1 MQISYEIANHQMS
14 SDMVS
19 ICSQNERVRL
29 TPSMIPDAC
38 NFDAKDSSFFNKW
51 SELPSPEEV
60 RKTTEDQWIA
70 GISLDKRKNLT
81 YAGRYMRPPLAVFE
95 HMGLVV
101 KWGVLV
107 NIHEAQSTYAVYHL
121 LNGRVPVPEVFG
133 WRTDGDEK
141 FIYMQYVQGQTLEEA
156 WDSLQPTDRDIIVWK
171 LRIICDN
178 LRQLE
183 QDPSDKFIGLRRPNT
198 FRVPMICISDF
209 LLGNVMR
216 TSIHD
221 RVFSSHTHEAGPFTT
236 VHEFHDWFTFL
247 CRKPMRDPHSV
258 PIEPFRYDLP
268 DDSAIKFTQGDL
280 HRSNIIISFSKPYR
294 VLAIVDWEQ
303 SGWLPEYWEA
313 RKMEWTV
320 SDKDWAKY
328 PPLILDQYKSTVEAW
343 WWYTASLGC

>member
-1 MQISYEIANHQMS
+1 MRIPHKIVNHQTPSNMA
-14 SDMVS
+14 S
-19 ICSQNERVRL
+19 ICSQNELVRL

-38 NFDAKDSSFFNKW
+38 NFDAKDSSFFNRW

-60 RKTTEDQWIA
+60 RKTTEDH
-70 GISLDKRKNLT
+70 SLDNRKNLT
-81 YAGRYMRPPLAVFE
+81 YAGRHMKPPLAVFD

-121 LNGRVPVPEVFG
+121 LNGRVPVPEIFG
-133 WRTDGDEK
+133 WRTDGGEK
-141 FIYMQYVQGQTLEEA
+141 FIYMQYVQGQTLEKA
-156 WDSLQPTDRDIIVWK
+156 WDSLQLTDRDTIARE
-171 LRIICDN
+171 LRTICDN

-183 QDPSDKFIGLRRPNT
+183 QDHSDKFIG
-198 FRVPMICISDF
+198 
-209 LLGNVMR
+209 NVMR
-216 TSIHD
+216 KSIYD
-221 RVFSSHTHEAGPFTT
+221 RVFASHTHEAGPFTT
-236 VHEFHDWFTFL
+236 VREFHDWFIFL

-268 DDSAIKFTQGDL
+268 DDNAIKFTQGDL
-280 HRSNIIISFSKPYR
+280 HRSNIIISLCEPCR

-320 SDKDWAKY
+320 SDKEWPKY

-343 WWYTASLGC
+343 WWYVASLGC

>member
-1 MQISYEIANHQMS
+1 MQ
-14 SDMVS
+14 
-19 ICSQNERVRL
+19 
-29 TPSMIPDAC
+29 
-38 NFDAKDSSFFNKW
+38 
-51 SELPSPEEV
+51 
-60 RKTTEDQWIA
+60 
-70 GISLDKRKNLT
+70 
-81 YAGRYMRPPLAVFE
+81 PPLAVFE

-156 WDSLQPTDRDIIVWK
+156 WDSLQPTDRDIIVQK
-171 LRIICDN
+171 LRMICDN

-198 FRVPMICISDF
+198 FRVSMICISDF

-216 TSIHD
+216 TSIYD
-221 RVFSSHTHEAGPFTT
+221 RVFSLHTHEAGPFTT
-236 VHEFHDWFTFL
+236 VQEFHDWFTFL
-247 CRKPMRDPHSV
+247 CRKRMRDPHSV
-258 PIEPFRYDLP
+258 PTEPFRYDLP

-280 HRSNIIISFSKPYR
+280 HRSNIIISFRNQYR

-320 SDKDWAKY
+320 SDKEWAKY

>member
-1 MQISYEIANHQMS
+1 MQISYEIASHQMS
-14 SDMVS
+14 SDMAS
-19 ICSQNERVRL
+19 ICPQNERVRL

-51 SELPSPEEV
+51 RELPSPEEV
-60 RKTTEDQWIA
+60 RRTTEEQWIA
-70 GISLDKRKNLT
+70 GTSLDKRKNLT
-81 YAGRYMRPPLAVFE
+81 HAGRNMRPPLAVFE

-133 WRTDGDEK
+133 WRTDRDEK
-141 FIYMQYVQGQTLEEA
+141 FIYMQY
-156 WDSLQPTDRDIIVWK
+156 
-171 LRIICDN
+171 
-178 LRQLE
+178 LE

-198 FRVPMICISDF
+198 FRVSMICISDF
-209 LLGNVMR
+209 LLGNVTR
-216 TSIHD
+216 TSIYD
-221 RVFSSHTHEAGPFTT
+221 RVFSSHTHEAGPFAT
-236 VHEFHDWFTFL
+236 VQEFHDWFTFL

-258 PIEPFRYDLP
+258 PIEPFRYGLP

-320 SDKDWAKY
+320 SDKEWAKY